1 MYTYKVTLDRV
12 VDGDTADVNIDLGFD
27 CWLHKQRVRF
37 DGIDTPEIRTRDD
50 LEKAAGILAANRVT
64 ELLENAAEIQL
75 TCTSYNKST
84 FNRIV
89 GKLWVDGKSVN
100 NILLA
105 EKLAVEW
112 AAPFNKEDIA
122 DAHAANWQYLRENK
136 LI

>member
-1 MYTYKVTLDRV
+1 MYTYRVTLDRV

-27 CWLHKQRVRF
+27 CWLRKQRVRF
-37 DGIDTPEIRTRDD
+37 DGIDTPEIRTTDA
-50 LEKAAGILAANRVT
+50 LEKAAGQLAAARVE
-64 ELLENAAEIQL
+64 ELLRNAKEIQL

-89 GKLWVDGKSVN
+89 GKLWVDGVSVN

-112 AAPFNKEDIA
+112 NAPFRKEDIA